1 MISTDRPEMESRP
14 CESLLQYGQIPPG
27 LPLVNRGQWP
37 LLLIR
42 FPYTEGGRGRE
53 ETVSMGMSSV
63 IRAGFSRTEG
73 SGPNA
78 REFGTSKEAGNGK

>member
-1 MISTDRPEMESRP
+1 MAIAPDMI
-14 CESLLQYGQIPPG
+14 
-27 LPLVNRGQWP
+27 
-37 LLLIR
+37 
-42 FPYTEGGRGRE
+42 PYTEGGRGRE

-63 IRAGFSRTEG
+63 IRAGFSRIEALFKG